1 METTPERLRILKS
14 LEPDRA
20 YSPREIADLAGITPE
35 YGRVITRRMYKQGL
49 LIRPNYGQY
58 QINNNPTDGDHISN
72 AGDTAIQGVYILRC
86 NNLYKI
92 SKSNNVA
99 RRVTQLIAAMPH
111 ETIHVHTIPSDQ
123 PIVTEQEFHA
133 RYADKRYKG
142 DWFEL
147 DMFDVDELC
156 DL

>member
-1 METTPERLRILKS
+1 MC
-14 LEPDRA
+14 
-20 YSPREIADLAGITPE
+20 
-35 YGRVITRRMYKQGL
+35 KQGL
-49 LIRPNYGQY
+49 LIRANYGQY
-58 QINNNPTDGDHISN
+58 QINNNPTTGDHTSN

-92 SKSNNVA
+92 SKSDNVA
-99 RRVTQLIAAMPH
+99 RRVAQLIAAMPH

-123 PIVTEQEFHA
+123 PIVTEQELHA